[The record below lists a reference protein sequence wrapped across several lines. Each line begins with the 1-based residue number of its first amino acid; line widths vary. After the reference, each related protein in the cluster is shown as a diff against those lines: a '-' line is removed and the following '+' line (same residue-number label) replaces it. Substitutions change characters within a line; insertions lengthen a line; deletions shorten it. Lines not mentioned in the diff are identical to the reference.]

1 MIYLENLF
9 WIKGDFHVDHYNL
22 TFEELVDNWMK
33 IKGME
38 YLYQRINMNEQ
49 MSTITKFVDEN
60 LVEEFV
66 LYHDQHTHLRVVTK
80 EENLSSLKKNKK

>member
-1 MIYLENLF
+1 
-9 WIKGDFHVDHYNL
+9 
-22 TFEELVDNWMK
+22 
-33 IKGME
+33 ME